1 MNEPVTI
8 FLGRSVGARS
18 VAETLTRALEAAGIP
33 VSQEATPTTITVG
46 GDGAMLEAFRT
57 YGRET
62 RYLGINAGRL
72 GFLQEVEAGQIGNLV
87 QALQNGDLHE
97 HRLPL
102 LIATLPGGGTYEA
115 LNEVVIRAARSKTA
129 YLEVVLEG
137 QVLEHFAGDGLIVC
151 TPTGST
157 GHNYAAGGT
166 ILPPMSSLYQVTAL
180 APIRSMAYQGLHSFC
195 APANLPLSVR
205 ILPAT
210 RASGLMVI
218 DGLEQEIELGSQ
230 VLFHM
235 EPGAFRLLR
244 FGPSNYWER
253 LRNKFLGPLATPLQQ
268 PGAGP
273 ATRQEES

>member
-1 MNEPVTI
+1 MHDPVTL
-8 FLGRSVGARS
+8 FLGHSQGARN
-18 VAETLTRALEAAGIP
+18 VADTLVRALKAADIP
-33 VSQEATPTTITVG
+33 VSSEPSRTTLAVG

-57 YGRET
+57 YGRGT

-72 GFLQEVEAGQIGNLV
+72 GFLQEVEAGQIDELV
-87 QALQNGDLHE
+87 EAVRAGSLQE
-97 HRLPL
+97 HTLPL
-102 LIATLPGGGTYEA
+102 LIATLPSGGRYEGI
-115 LNEVVIRAARSKTA
+115 NEVVIRAARSKTA

-166 ILPPMSSLYQVTAL
+166 VLPPGSPFYQVTGL

-195 APANLPLSVR
+195 SPANLPLSVR

-210 RASGLMVI
+210 RASGLLII

-244 FGPSNYWER
+244 LRPSNFWER
-253 LRNKFLGPLATPLQQ
+253 LRNKFLGHLATPL
-268 PGAGP
+268 
-273 ATRQEES
+273 